1 MRRASMVAGGAL
13 IGAAAVA
20 VIPQPSKPQQVAL
33 AANSA
38 SSGSATGTS
47 SSTTTTTTTTK
58 AATTPS
64 STASQAA
71 AATSKTVVGALESYQ
86 SGQLEVKLTVVNGK
100 ITHVGFATFVAN
112 DGRSSGLD
120 QQAAPILIQETIAA
134 QSAQIQ
140 GVSGATYTTGA
151 YEQSLQAAIDKA
163 GLAG

>member
-1 MRRASMVAGGAL
+1 MVAGGAL

-20 VIPQPSKPQQVAL
+20 VIPQPSKPQQVAI

-38 SSGSATGTS
+38 SSGSTTTPTTRTTPKATTS
-47 SSTTTTTTTTK
+47 SS
-58 AATTPS
+58 AS
-64 STASQAA
+64 SQTA

-86 SGQLEVKLTVVNGK
+86 YGQLEVKLTVASGK

-112 DGRSSGLD
+112 DGRSIGID

-140 GVSGATYTTGA
+140 GVSGATYTSGA

>member
-33 AANSA
+33 AANSS
-38 SSGSATGTS
+38 SSGSTTAK
-47 SSTTTTTTTTK
+47 TTTTTTRAATPSTTTSQTTA
-58 AATTPS
+58 AATT
-64 STASQAA
+64 
-71 AATSKTVVGALESYQ
+71 KTVVGALESYQ
-86 SGQLEVKLTVVNGK
+86 YGQLEVKLTVSNGK

-112 DGRSSGLD
+112 DGRSIGID

-140 GVSGATYTTGA
+140 GVSGATYTTDA